1 MSINRS
7 DKITRYVTINLLIL
21 KAFAGAQVTG
31 APEVEASVRI
41 LTSDTR
47 GAETDARN
55 SGRGA
60 AGSGQLLPG
69 TRSAQ
74 PRADVTR

>member
-1 MSINRS
+1 MSSDCINQFTHFEGICRS
-7 DKITRYVTINLLIL
+7 TSDR
-21 KAFAGAQVTG
+21 

>member
-1 MSINRS
+1 M
-7 DKITRYVTINLLIL
+7 
-21 KAFAGAQVTG
+21 TG